1 VRTGLSWDRERGEF
15 SIGAA
20 VGDTSVLPERR
31 EWTVTFLAALPEGP
45 VTVNGAPAE
54 VSGVDGRWSV
64 TASAPTAGSVPAG
77 PAAGGIVLRIAVGP
91 LQVGSD
97 RREAARVILESA
109 QIGNPEKLEAW
120 DVVRSERSAT
130 EKLAELAAVELP
142 EPVRAA
148 LVEQLAARP
157 STAR

>member
-1 VRTGLSWDRERGEF
+1 M
-15 SIGAA
+15 
-20 VGDTSVLPERR
+20 GDTSALPERR
-31 EWTVTFLAALPEGP
+31 EWTVTFLAALPEEP

-77 PAAGGIVLRIAVGP
+77 PAAGEIVLRIAVGP
-91 LQVGSD
+91 LKLGSD
-97 RREAARVILESA
+97 RREATRVILESA

-120 DVVRSERSAT
+120 DVVRSERTAT

-157 STAR
+157 SAAR